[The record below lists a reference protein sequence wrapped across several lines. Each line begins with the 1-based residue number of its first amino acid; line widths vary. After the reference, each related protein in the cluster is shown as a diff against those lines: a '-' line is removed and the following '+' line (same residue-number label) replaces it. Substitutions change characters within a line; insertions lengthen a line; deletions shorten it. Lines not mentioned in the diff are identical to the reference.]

1 MKFGAEKYVT
11 SRVQRGK
18 GMQVKWNEGLKYQRL
33 LCCYTRGTGALS
45 NYLGKPTLKGKKK
58 HTRRDSII

>member
-33 LCCYTRGTGALS
+33 LCSGQ
-45 NYLGKPTLKGKKK
+45 GKQGRFQITLENQP
-58 HTRRDSII
+58 